1 MPTLWA
7 GFTAGLCLFV
17 YAWASVI
24 RTLLVPGNAQSLLTR
39 VLAWA
44 VLMAFRV
51 VCAPV
56 SDLDRRERLLAA
68 GPPVFLVVSLA
79 GWIACLYAACALLLL
94 PFTGGVPGTAPRLA
108 GSSLF
113 TLGFD
118 VPHGAA
124 AHVVAFAAAFS
135 GPAVIALMIGYMPT
149 LYSAY
154 NRRET
159 QVSTLGA
166 LSGTPPWGPEL
177 LARQILIGN
186 TGYMA
191 RLYERWTEWSADV
204 AESHTTYR
212 TLIYFR
218 SRNPRQPWPLALLA
232 MLDAAALHL
241 ALCPGSAPAEARPLL
256 RVGFT
261 CMRELAAVLG
271 VRVNDDPRPDDPLTL
286 SREVR
291 RGGRAPDGARL
302 GVRADAGGGV
312 AAFPRVARELRDGC
326 GEHRRASGPGARA
339 LVGDPGASR
348 GGRGAPGPS
357 GGPGAWLSRGAATGG
372 AGRRSATRRRA

>member
-1 MPTLWA
+1 MPILWA
-7 GFTAGLCLFV
+7 GFAAGLCLFV
-17 YAWASVI
+17 FAWSSVI
-24 RTLLVPGNAQSLLTR
+24 RTLLVPGNAPSVLTR
-39 VLAWA
+39 TLAWA
-44 VLMAFRV
+44 VLTAFRV
-51 VCAPV
+51 ACAPV
-56 SDLDRRERLLAA
+56 SGLDRRERMLAA
-68 GPPVFLVVSLA
+68 GPPVFLVVSLG
-79 GWIACLYAACALLLL
+79 GWIACLYAACTLLLL
-94 PFTGGVPGTAPRLA
+94 PFARTAPDGAPRLA

-124 AHVVAFAAAFS
+124 AHAVVFAAAFS

-149 LYSAY
+149 LYAAY

-159 QVSTLGA
+159 VVAMLGA
-166 LSGTPPWGPEL
+166 ISGTPPWGPEL

-186 TGYMA
+186 TAYMA

-241 ALCPGSAPAEARPLL
+241 ALCPESAPVEARPLL

-261 CMRELAAVLG
+261 CMREVATVLG
-271 VRVNDDPRPDDPLTL
+271 VHVNADPRPDDPVALP
-286 SREVR
+286 REDFDEAVR
-291 RGGRAPDGARL
+291 RLAMAGWRFERTADEAWPHFRGWRVNYETAARNIAAHLDLVPAAWSGVRARL
-302 GVRADAGGGV
+302 G
-312 AAFPRVARELRDGC
+312 AAEARPDRPVDHE
-326 GEHRRASGPGARA
+326 
-339 LVGDPGASR
+339 
-348 GGRGAPGPS
+348 PGPV
-357 GGPGAWLSRGAATGG
+357 
-372 AGRRSATRRRA
+372 

>member
-1 MPTLWA
+1 MPILWA
-7 GFTAGLCLFV
+7 GFAAGLCLFV
-17 YAWASVI
+17 YTWSTVI
-24 RTLLVPGNAQSLLTR
+24 RTLLVPGNARSSLTR
-39 VLAWA
+39 VMAWA
-44 VLMAFRV
+44 ILAAFRA

-56 SDLDRRERLLAA
+56 ADLDRRERLLAA

-124 AHVVAFAAAFS
+124 AHVIAFAAAFS

-149 LYSAY
+149 LYAAY

-159 QVSTLGA
+159 LVSTLGA

-241 ALCPGSAPAEARPLL
+241 ALCPDSAPAEARPLL

-286 SREVR
+286 SREEFDAAVEHLAE
-291 RGGRAPDGARL
+291 RGWTFERTPEEAWPHFRGWRVNYETAAANIAAHLDLVPAAWSGARARL
-302 GVRADAGGGV
+302 G
-312 AAFPRVARELRDGC
+312 AAQARPDRPVD
-326 GEHRRASGPGARA
+326 RTPG
-339 LVGDPGASR
+339 
-348 GGRGAPGPS
+348 
-357 GGPGAWLSRGAATGG
+357 
-372 AGRRSATRRRA
+372 